1 MIHKTGVSDLDGK
14 EFSYLNFMDDLSNLP
29 TLSSPIVVMDSTGLN
44 SVLVPSANFSAI
56 SAGLIDVVDI

>member
-14 EFSYLNFMDDLSNLP
+14 EFSCLNFMDDLSNLP